1 MNWEIVSNSI
11 YELEND
17 TITVASDLERS
28 FMGKIEI
35 TKKVLGICAT
45 NCYTMGDTDTREA
58 VIIDPG
64 DRADILIKDWKDRNW
79 HPQAVLLTHGHFDHI
94 GALAGVKK
102 EYPEIRVYAAAE
114 EKEVME
120 SPALNLSS
128 SFGAAFT
135 AQADIYLED
144 DAEIEVLGR
153 KCKCL
158 LVPGHTKGGM
168 CYYFPEEHV
177 VFTGDTL
184 FCYSVGRTDFPT
196 GDAKALEDAIREKLF
211 VLPDETLVLPGH
223 DAQTMIGKEKTGNP
237 YF

>member
-1 MNWEIVSNSI
+1 M
-11 YELEND
+11 
-17 TITVASDLERS
+17 T
-28 FMGKIEI
+28 
-35 TKKVLGICAT
+35 LGIYQT
-45 NCYTMGDTDTREA
+45 NCYFVYRENSDK
-58 VIIDPG
+58 VLVFDP
-64 DRADILIKDWKDRNW
+64 ADHGEKIEEALGQHGLHTAAI
-79 HPQAVLLTHGHFDHI
+79 LLTHGHFDHI

-144 DAEIEVLGR
+144 SAEIEVLGR

-168 CYYFPEEHV
+168 CYYFPEESV

>member
-1 MNWEIVSNSI
+1 
-11 YELEND
+11 
-17 TITVASDLERS
+17 
-28 FMGKIEI
+28 MGKLKI
-35 TKKVLGICAT
+35 KHYVVGPVQT
-45 NCYTMGDTDTREA
+45 NCYFAINEDTKELI
-58 VIIDPG
+58 IIDPG
-64 DRADILIKDWKDRNW
+64 DAAKQLAERIRKEGCKPAAIM
-79 HPQAVLLTHGHFDHI
+79 LTHGHFDHI

>member
-1 MNWEIVSNSI
+1 
-11 YELEND
+11 
-17 TITVASDLERS
+17 
-28 FMGKIEI
+28 MGKIEI

-102 EYPEIRVYAAAE
+102 EYPDIKVYAAAK

-120 SPALNLSS
+120 SPTLNLSS

-144 DAEIEVLGR
+144 GAEIEVLGR
-153 KCKCL
+153 TCKCL

-168 CYYFPEEHV
+168 CYYFPEEKV

-196 GDAKALEDAIREKLF
+196 GSGADMQTSVKRLLKE
-211 VLPDETLVLPGH
+211 LPETTRVCPGH
-223 DAQTMIGKEKTGNP
+223 NEETTIGYEKRYNP
-237 YF
+237 FA

>member
-1 MNWEIVSNSI
+1 
-11 YELEND
+11 
-17 TITVASDLERS
+17 
-28 FMGKIEI
+28 MGKIEI

-45 NCYTMGDTDTREA
+45 NCYTVVDTETKEA
-58 VIIDPG
+58 LIIDPA
-64 DRADILIKDWKDRNW
+64 DRADVLIRDWKDKGVT
-79 HPQAVLLTHGHFDHI
+79 PTTVLLTHGHFDHI

-177 VFTGDTL
+177 AFTGDTL

>member
-1 MNWEIVSNSI
+1 M
-11 YELEND
+11 
-17 TITVASDLERS
+17 ASDLERS

-45 NCYTMGDTDTREA
+45 NCYTVVDTETKEA
-58 VIIDPG
+58 LIIDPA
-64 DRADILIKDWKDRNW
+64 DRADVLIRDWKEKGVT
-79 HPQAVLLTHGHFDHI
+79 PQAVFLTHGHFDHI

-102 EYPEIRVYAAAE
+102 EYSDIKVYAAAA

-144 DAEIEVLGR
+144 GTEIEVLGR
-153 KCKCL
+153 TCKCL

-168 CYYFPEEHV
+168 CYYFPEEKV

-196 GDAKALEDAIREKLF
+196 GDARALEEAIREKLF
-211 VLPDETLVLPGH
+211 TLPDETLVLPGH
-223 DAQTMIGKEKTGNP
+223 DAQTMIGKEKKGNP

>member
-1 MNWEIVSNSI
+1 MSNI
-11 YELEND
+11 RIGHM
-17 TITVASDLERS
+17 T
-28 FMGKIEI
+28 
-35 TKKVLGICAT
+35 LGIYQT
-45 NCYTMGDTDTREA
+45 NCYFVYRENSDK
-58 VIIDPG
+58 VLVFDP
-64 DRADILIKDWKDRNW
+64 ADHGEKIEEALGQHGLHTAAI
-79 HPQAVLLTHGHFDHI
+79 LLTHGHFDHI

-102 EYPEIRVYAAAE
+102 EYPDIKVYAAAE

-144 DAEIEVLGR
+144 GAEIEVLGR

-223 DAQTMIGKEKTGNP
+223 DAQTMIGKEKKGNP

>member
-1 MNWEIVSNSI
+1 MGRLDLQKCIVGS
-11 YELEND
+11 
-17 TITVASDLERS
+17 V
-28 FMGKIEI
+28 F
-35 TKKVLGICAT
+35 T
-45 NCYTMGDTDTREA
+45 NCYFLKNKETGEML
-58 VIIDPG
+58 IIDPG
-64 DRADILIKDWKDRNW
+64 DNAEKIEQKILEMQGKPVAI
-79 HPQAVLLTHGHFDHI
+79 LLTHGHFDHI

>member
-1 MNWEIVSNSI
+1 MAPLSI
-11 YELEND
+11 QIY
-17 TITVASDLERS
+17 VV
-28 FMGKIEI
+28 GP
-35 TKKVLGICAT
+35 VQT
-45 NCYTMGDTDTREA
+45 NCYFAINDDTKE
-58 VIIDPG
+58 VLIIDPG
-64 DRADILIKDWKDRNW
+64 ASAKQLAEKVKEQGLKPVAI
-79 HPQAVLLTHGHFDHI
+79 LLTHGHFDHI

-102 EYPEIRVYAAAE
+102 EYPDIKVYAAAE

-144 DAEIEVLGR
+144 GAEIEVLGR

-168 CYYFPEEHV
+168 CYYFPEENV

>member
-1 MNWEIVSNSI
+1 
-11 YELEND
+11 
-17 TITVASDLERS
+17 
-28 FMGKIEI
+28 MGKIEI

-45 NCYTMGDTDTREA
+45 NCYTVVDTETKEA
-58 VIIDPG
+58 LIIDPA
-64 DRADILIKDWKDRNW
+64 DRADVLIRDWKDKGVT
-79 HPQAVLLTHGHFDHI
+79 PTTVLLTHGHFDHI

-144 DAEIEVLGR
+144 GAEIEVLGR

-168 CYYFPEEHV
+168 CY
-177 VFTGDTL
+177 
-184 FCYSVGRTDFPT
+184 
-196 GDAKALEDAIREKLF
+196 
-211 VLPDETLVLPGH
+211 
-223 DAQTMIGKEKTGNP
+223 
-237 YF
+237 

>member
-1 MNWEIVSNSI
+1 M
-11 YELEND
+11 
-17 TITVASDLERS
+17 
-28 FMGKIEI
+28 
-35 TKKVLGICAT
+35 
-45 NCYTMGDTDTREA
+45 
-58 VIIDPG
+58 
-64 DRADILIKDWKDRNW
+64 
-79 HPQAVLLTHGHFDHI
+79 
-94 GALAGVKK
+94 KK
-102 EYPEIRVYAAAE
+102 EYPDIKVYVAAE

-144 DAEIEVLGR
+144 GAEIEVLGR
-153 KCKCL
+153 TCKCL

-168 CYYFPEEHV
+168 CYYFPEENV

-211 VLPDETLVLPGH
+211 TLPDETLVLPGH
-223 DAQTMIGKEKTGNP
+223 DAQTMIGKEKKGNP

>member
-1 MNWEIVSNSI
+1 MPACFNGLHMNWQIVSNSI

-58 VIIDPG
+58 MIIDPG

-102 EYPEIRVYAAAE
+102 EYP
-114 EKEVME
+114 
-120 SPALNLSS
+120 
-128 SFGAAFT
+128 
-135 AQADIYLED
+135 DIKVQKT
-144 DAEIEVLGR
+144 I
-153 KCKCL
+153 
-158 LVPGHTKGGM
+158 
-168 CYYFPEEHV
+168 
-177 VFTGDTL
+177 
-184 FCYSVGRTDFPT
+184 SV
-196 GDAKALEDAIREKLF
+196 KW
-211 VLPDETLVLPGH
+211 
-223 DAQTMIGKEKTGNP
+223 
-237 YF
+237 

>member
-1 MNWEIVSNSI
+1 
-11 YELEND
+11 
-17 TITVASDLERS
+17 
-28 FMGKIEI
+28 MGKIEI

-45 NCYTMGDTDTREA
+45 NCYMVVDTETKEA
-58 VIIDPG
+58 LIIDPA
-64 DRADILIKDWKDRNW
+64 DRADVLIRDWKDKGVT
-79 HPQAVLLTHGHFDHI
+79 PTTVLLTHGHFDHI

-144 DAEIEVLGR
+144 GTGSVLGR

-158 LVPGHTKGGM
+158 LVPGTYEGRHVLL
-168 CYYFPEEHV
+168 FPGRACCLYRGYAV
-177 VFTGDTL
+177 L
-184 FCYSVGRTDFPT
+184 LSVGRTDFPT
-196 GDAKALEDAIREKLF
+196 GDAKSSGRC
-211 VLPDETLVLPGH
+211 H
-223 DAQTMIGKEKTGNP
+223 S
-237 YF
+237 